1 MLLVLK
7 DHKAKRVTLDSPDP
21 ADVMVKKV
29 LLVKLVHKALLV
41 LMVKMECPDNQ
52 AWPAKMVS
60 PDKKE
65 NVASQELLPL
75 LVTQSQ
81 VKRANPDGTE
91 QTVSTDVTVLMACLV
106 KMVNPVS
113 HTYES

>member
-1 MLLVLK
+1 MLK
-7 DHKAKRVTLDSPDP
+7 DHKVKRVTLDSPDFP
-21 ADVMVKKV
+21 DVMVKKV

-41 LMVKMECPDNQ
+41 LMVKMVSPVFQVCK
-52 AWPAKMVS
+52 AKMVS

-65 NVASQELLPL
+65 NVANQELLPL
-75 LVTQSQ
+75 LVTQSP

-91 QTVSTDVTVLMACLV
+91 LMVSTDVTVLMACLV

-113 HTYES
+113 HNYE